1 MGTPAIAEKMKVS
14 IEDANKI
21 LTDFFNG
28 FPRIKVWMDESLN
41 DARQYGYVEDLWGRR
56 RHLPDISLPKYVVT
70 DKSQKSTFNPIL
82 FTSGNNYL
90 IESSKV
96 AQYKEKLESAKTKKD
111 VDKITQQAVKDG
123 LIVQNNSSFIARAER
138 QCVNARIQGGAA
150 TMTKRA
156 MILISNDEKMKEYGF
171 RLLIAV
177 HDELIGECPIEY
189 ASEARDRLSYL
200 MQEAA
205 KPEVMIRMK
214 SDAII
219 FPCWYYDELSADI
232 LDKRD
237 KMLSDMVSY
246 DDVVR
251 AIKEEFS
258 ELTSEQ
264 IDEILSEK

>member
-1 MGTPAIAEKMKVS
+1 MGVPAIAEKMKVS
-14 IEDANKI
+14 IEDANRI
-21 LTDFFNG
+21 LTDFYNG

-41 DARQYGYVEDLWGRR
+41 NARTYGYVEDLWGRR
-56 RHLPDISLPKYVVT
+56 RHLPDISLPKYVVS
-70 DKSQKSTFNPIL
+70 DKNQKSTFNPLL
-82 FTSGNNYL
+82 FTSGTNFLSENGKAL
-90 IESSKV
+90 
-96 AQYKEKLESAKTKKD
+96 QYKELLEKATSKKD
-111 VDKITQQAVKDG
+111 VEKITQQATKDG
-123 LIVQNNSSFIARAER
+123 FVVQNNGSFIARAER

-156 MILISNDEKMKEYGF
+156 MILISRDEKMRNLGF

-177 HDELIGECPIEY
+177 HDELIGECPIEN
-189 ASEARDRLSYL
+189 ASEVRDRLSYL

-214 SDAII
+214 SDAIV

-237 KMLSDMVSY
+237 KMVEIGIPHEEIISS
-246 DDVVR
+246 
-251 AIKEEFS
+251 IKEEFS

>member
-41 DARQYGYVEDLWGRR
+41 NARKYGYVEDLWGRR
-56 RHLPDISLPKYVVT
+56 RHLPDISLPKFEVKYKNSKT
-70 DKSQKSTFNPIL
+70 TFNPLL
-82 FTSGNNYL
+82 FTSGRNVFEDNEKIQKYVDML
-90 IESSKV
+90 NKASSK
-96 AQYKEKLESAKTKKD
+96 KD
-111 VDKITQQAVKDG
+111 SDKITTQATKEGLEVK
-123 LIVQNNSSFIARAER
+123 NNSSFIARAER

-156 MILISNDEKMKEYGF
+156 MILISNDEQMKQMGF

-177 HDELIGECPIEY
+177 HDELIGECPVEY
-189 ASEARDRLSYL
+189 SHEVRDRLSYL

-232 LDKRD
+232 IDEYD
-237 KMLSDMVSY
+237 KMLESGVDEETAMN
-246 DDVVR
+246 
-251 AIKEEFS
+251 AIKEDFC
-258 ELTSEQ
+258 ELLPEQ
-264 IDEILSEK
+264 IEEIISQK